1 MRRFE
6 CCAKAAVVRRNLE
19 LESREERNVLVLRFT
34 EEVQWVDFH
43 ASGEGS

>member
-1 MRRFE
+1 MRR
-6 CCAKAAVVRRNLE
+6 CGSCAKAAVVRRNLE
-19 LESREERNVLVLRFT
+19 LESREVRSVLVLRFT